1 LGTYKQI
8 YVAGT
13 ALSILLSL
21 FLYVSG
27 KRGTGIFVG
36 LWAPTVLS
44 LGQALV
50 DEEE

>member
-1 LGTYKQI
+1 LGTGKQI

-21 FLYVSG
+21 LLFLSG
-27 KRGTGIFVG
+27 KRETGIFVG
-36 LWAPTVLS
+36 LWAPTVLN
-44 LGQALV
+44 LGQSLV

>member
-1 LGTYKQI
+1 MGTGKQI

-21 FLYVSG
+21 LLFLSG
-27 KRGTGIFVG
+27 KRETGIFVG
-36 LWAPTVLS
+36 LWAPTVLN
-44 LGQALV
+44 LGQSLV

>member
-1 LGTYKQI
+1 MGTGKQI

-21 FLYVSG
+21 FLFLSG
-27 KRGTGIFVG
+27 KRETGIFVG
-36 LWAPTVLS
+36 LWAPTVLN
-44 LGQALV
+44 LGQSLV